1 MHYTVTMKCANPHQN
16 KKAPRGEEI
25 EMNKFEVV
33 EAIAEEYEITYD
45 QAFDLVYD
53 LFGDPDETDDAI

>member
-1 MHYTVTMKCANPHQN
+1 
-16 KKAPRGEEI
+16 
-25 EMNKFEVV
+25 MNKFEVV

-53 LFGDPDETDDAI
+53 LSGIPTRRTTRFEEV

>member
-1 MHYTVTMKCANPHQN
+1 
-16 KKAPRGEEI
+16 
-25 EMNKFEVV
+25 MNKFEVV

-53 LFGDPDETDDAI
+53 IFGDPDETDDAI

>member
-1 MHYTVTMKCANPHQN
+1 MT
-16 KKAPRGEEI
+16 
-25 EMNKFEVV
+25 KFEAV

-53 LFGDPDETDDAI
+53 LCGDPDETDDAI